1 MELTDSLLELAAE
14 RCRIVAGDM
23 LNGIVHNLNNP
34 VHALTMQAELL
45 RNTLGKEGL
54 DALRPNLLEKCTR
67 LERVAQDLKSQL
79 DVLAWRDTYVN
90 PTRQLINPA
99 HFGSW
104 LLQFWQGD
112 LLFKHNVAA
121 TFSTDPPPPHIQTVP
136 LALTWCL
143 EEPLSALMSILGS
156 SNAQAT
162 PDLTLK
168 LALEFGPLPEGGLA
182 VRMTTTS
189 EADLLGLAGEIRHVQ
204 ELRELTSALG
214 WVWSADLDQGRLSV
228 RVAVPGKSAQ
238 GG

>member
-1 MELTDSLLELAAE
+1 MELTDALLKLAAE
-14 RCRIVAGDM
+14 RCRVMAGDM

-34 VHALTMQAELL
+34 VHALTMQTELL
-45 RNTLGKEGL
+45 RNSLNKEGL

-67 LERVAQDLKSQL
+67 LERVAQELKSQL
-79 DVLAWRDTYVN
+79 DTLSWRDAYVN

-121 TFSTDPPPPHIQTVP
+121 TISTDPPPPHIQTVP

-143 EEPLSALMSILGS
+143 EEPLSALMSILGGS
-156 SNAQAT
+156 YAQAT

-168 LALEFGPLPEGGLA
+168 LALEFGPLPGGGLA
-182 VRMTTTS
+182 VRMVATPETEVS
-189 EADLLGLAGEIRHVQ
+189 DLAGEIRHAQ
-204 ELRELTSALG
+204 KLRELTSALG

-228 RVAVPGKSAQ
+228 RVDVPGKSA
-238 GG
+238 

>member
-1 MELTDSLLELAAE
+1 MELTDSLLNLAAE
-14 RCRIVAGDM
+14 RCRVMTGDK

-34 VHALTMQAELL
+34 VHALTMQTELL
-45 RNTLGKEGL
+45 RNSLNKEGL

-67 LERVAQDLKSQL
+67 MERVAQELKSQL
-79 DVLAWRDTYVN
+79 ETLSWRDAYVN
-90 PTRQLINPA
+90 PARQLINPA

-121 TFSTDPPPPHIQTVP
+121 TLSTDPPPPHIQTVP

-168 LALEFGPLPEGGLA
+168 LSLEFGPLPDGGLA
-182 VRMTTTS
+182 VRMATTS
-189 EADLLGLAGEIRHVQ
+189 EAGLRGLGGEIRHVQ

-214 WVWSADLDQGRLSV
+214 WDWSAHLDQGMLSV
-228 RVAVPGKSAQ
+228 RVAVPGKMEQ